1 MYTVSLVCTAQI
13 CLCYFYVSSLC
24 NSVWFGSGC
33 QGRVFH
39 QPKHPSKPADIS
51 AFIAP
56 LAERERLC
64 LCIIHF
70 FLLLFLPF
78 LHLFYISLPF
88 VHRLLVCFAS
98 GWVTLRIK
106 NTAPEVRNVEQDI
119 SLTYYSEK
127 QHCKLCERGKHD
139 IKNEANLALSFVGA
153 DNYKNVSYNCLSVS
167 IKVSF
172 FVIILLCMSVSMLL
186 FLTQWHAD
194 KSYLC
199 FA

>member
-56 LAERERLC
+56 LAEREGLC

-98 GWVTLRIK
+98 GWVKLRIK
-106 NTAPEVRNVEQDI
+106 NTAPEARNVEQDI
-119 SLTYYSEK
+119 SLTWVIQKSNSANSV
-127 QHCKLCERGKHD
+127 RGGSTILRTKP
-139 IKNEANLALSFVGA
+139 IWPLALSEQTI
-153 DNYKNVSYNCLSVS
+153 
-167 IKVSF
+167 IKMF
-172 FVIILLCMSVSMLL
+172 HIAIFL
-186 FLTQWHAD
+186 FPS
-194 KSYLC
+194 KSLFCNHIVVYVC
-199 FA
+199 